1 MLANE
6 RAEIGV
12 ESLKETFEHRYGFF
26 FGWERGKES
35 AMENVWKHTL
45 FPTHPT
51 SMVQMPWEYFLL
63 NIAFAILVSHLSQSF
78 GGNSASMLEVPE
90 VISKAGENLG
100 NQLN

>member
-1 MLANE
+1 
-6 RAEIGV
+6 
-12 ESLKETFEHRYGFF
+12 
-26 FGWERGKES
+26 
-35 AMENVWKHTL
+35 
-45 FPTHPT
+45 
-51 SMVQMPWEYFLL
+51 MVQMPWEYFLL